1 MAQSSPNHF
10 LVRHLC
16 RLHSYIELVNGVDYL
31 ILGRVTCLLG
41 ILSLSCFYYYTV
53 LFYILIDGYMYM
65 DRYGYR
71 IDMNIE

>member
-1 MAQSSPNHF
+1 M
-10 LVRHLC
+10 
-16 RLHSYIELVNGVDYL
+16 GWVDYL
-31 ILGRVTCLLG
+31 ILGRGTCLLG